1 MVSKVGIG
9 FGGKIY
15 TLSGSLF
22 FTFKGGFFYF
32 AHHKGKIL
40 DSIKFVKNKI
50 QWSSQILYQDV
61 V

>member
-9 FGGKIY
+9 FGERIY

-22 FTFKGGFFYF
+22 FIFWNFVFYF
-32 AHHKGKIL
+32 AHHEEKIL